1 MDCHVSTDSLGCYV
15 SKNLVYQFFFYYT
28 EENVSD
34 VTAAVFVKYGAIP
47 YFDGTYNLC
56 KMNILN
62 CPLKA
67 GNGSTVFKYTLIQY
81 QYIVSII
88 IGLTIDLL
96 IIIVSI

>member
-1 MDCHVSTDSLGCYV
+1 MFQLILWVAMFQKTLYI
-15 SKNLVYQFFFYYT
+15 NFFFYYT

-34 VTAAVFVKYGAIP
+34 VTAAVSVKYGAIP

-67 GNGSTVFKYTLIQY
+67 GNGSTAIFVLWLF
-81 QYIVSII
+81 
-88 IGLTIDLL
+88 
-96 IIIVSI
+96 

>member
-1 MDCHVSTDSLGCYV
+1 MYYDL
-15 SKNLVYQFFFYYT
+15 FFFYYQ

-34 VTAAVFVKYGAIP
+34 VTAMVSVKYGAVP

-67 GNGSTVFKYTLIQY
+67 GNGSTVFKYTLVQY
-81 QYIVSII
+81 QSIVSW
-88 IGLTIDLL
+88 TNYT
-96 IIIVSI
+96 SICLPRWAEPRGIR